1 MATDT
6 LKLGNLVSPENYGKR
21 DAVHIAVA
29 GVEAKETL
37 KPGDHVNL
45 SSDGKAVKHGKS
57 IGIVDPFLKRT
68 VLKGDRFWLYL
79 YPGSITSL
87 EHKWSHPSFSNNV
100 EEQKSNNSNSET
112 WMRKWAGEHMSED
125 YYGDS
130 GKLSEDI
137 AFSNAIEAGHNLSVG
152 PYESARDYIDN
163 EWWSH
168 WEIITGCK
176 RPPEDNRY
184 FSCGC

>member
-6 LKLGNLVSPENYGKR
+6 LKLGNLVSPENYGKC
-21 DAVHIAVA
+21 DAVHVAVA
-29 GVEAKETL
+29 AVEAKETL

-45 SSDGKAVKHGKS
+45 SADGKAVKHGKS

-68 VLKGDRFWLYL
+68 VLKGDRFWLYV

-87 EHKWSHPSFSNNV
+87 EHKWTHPAFSEKQESKCDNH
-100 EEQKSNNSNSET
+100 SASEA
-112 WMRKWAGEHMSED
+112 WMRKWAAKHMGYD
-125 YYGDS
+125 YYGD
-130 GKLSEDI
+130 GNLSED
-137 AFSNAIEAGHNLSVG
+137 ASYQKAIDAGHNLSVG
-152 PYESARDYIDN
+152 PYEPARDYIDN

>member
-1 MATDT
+1 MSDT
-6 LKLGNLVSPENYGKR
+6 LKLGNLVSPENENKR
-21 DAVHIAVA
+21 DATHIAVA
-29 GVEAKETL
+29 AVEAGENL
-37 KPGDHVNL
+37 VPGNHIGL
-45 SSDGKAVKHGKS
+45 FDGKARQRGKR
-57 IGIVDPFLKRT
+57 IGIVDPFLSKT
-68 VLKGDRFWLYL
+68 VLKGDKFWLYL

-87 EHKWSHPSFSNNV
+87 EHKWSHPAFSEKQESKPDNR
-100 EEQKSNNSNSET
+100 SASEI
-112 WMRKWAGEHMSED
+112 WMRKWSAEHMGYD
-125 YYGDS
+125 YYGD
-130 GKLSEDI
+130 GNLSED
-137 AFSNAIEAGHNLSVG
+137 ASYQKAIEAGHNLSVG